1 LLGRE
6 TRAARVSPDGSR
18 KLTHWTAIANYV
30 AANWLEDA
38 GVVTTVVGI
47 WLTTRRKL
55 ICWPVVLVSDVLY
68 LIVFYRVRL
77 YSDTLLQ
84 LFFLAF
90 TLYGWWYWWRGVRE
104 EGEVRVVRMT
114 LPGLVAGLAA
124 GAAGSVLLGLLMVRI
139 GAALPHLDATLASY
153 SLVASWWQARKH
165 IANWW
170 LWIAVD
176 LVYIGEYIY
185 KGLKP
190 TAALYA
196 LLVALAALGLRD
208 WRRASQVSESK
219 AAVAATVS

>member
-1 LLGRE
+1 M
-6 TRAARVSPDGSR
+6 
-18 KLTHWTAIANYV
+18 HWTAMANYL
-30 AANWLEDA
+30 AANWLENA

-77 YSDTLLQ
+77 YSDALLQ

-114 LPGLVAGLAA
+114 LPDLMAGLAA
-124 GAAGSVLLGLLMVRI
+124 GAAGSVLLSLLMVRI

-165 IANWW
+165 LANWW

-185 KGLKP
+185 KGLRP

-196 LLVALAALGLRD
+196 LLVALAVLGLRD
-208 WRRASQVSESK
+208 WRRASGLSESREETP
-219 AAVAATVS
+219 ALAS

>member
-1 LLGRE
+1 M
-6 TRAARVSPDGSR
+6 
-18 KLTHWTAIANYV
+18 HWTAIANYL
-30 AANWLEDA
+30 AANGLEDA
-38 GVVTTVVGI
+38 GAVMTVVGI

-77 YSDTLLQ
+77 YSDALLQ

-139 GAALPHLDATLASY
+139 GAALPHLDATLASF

-185 KGLKP
+185 KGLRP

-208 WRRASQVSESK
+208 WQRASQVSESRD
-219 AAVAATVS
+219 AAPATVS